1 MGDPKQTTDHR
12 LSTKIPLVGAT
23 IVALMTFGVL
33 LHRSSDGA
41 KTPVGD
47 GANVSS
53 HETVWGSASDGSL
66 GSGQS
71 DSGVLSDSIQS
82 RLARARFYDQSVV
95 PLIQRTSADNR
106 VAADRCIE
114 RLDKVIG
121 GYHNGVDLFVK
132 DMTSISTRLGILKRM
147 PGGWWASDTRVEGYV
162 HEKFETHLFSQQ
174 SLIDDVSAVLLQ
186 FRADVDANQRRM
198 LVNVRAALTLSDLPE
213 VELSSQEQFFKELS
227 VQMDSYATEQGMTSV
242 ENMVGALVL
251 GEVGA
256 FAARSLIGGLLARFA
271 PSVAISTAAGA
282 SATVGASA
290 TGAGGGSL
298 GGPVGTVVGFGAG
311 LAVGLIIDWWMTE
324 RFEAELSGQMHTYLD
339 DLRQTLVVGGGGK
352 QGEQA
357 MGLEIAL
364 PRLCDQLTQAY
375 RDRFFEQ
382 IVDGDSP

>member
-1 MGDPKQTTDHR
+1 MKV
-12 LSTKIPLVGAT
+12 PLVGAAV
-23 IVALMTFGVL
+23 VALFTFGVL
-33 LHRSSDGA
+33 LQGSSGRLNVLVGDRSNQLGDHSNLSSDSA
-41 KTPVGD
+41 RALD
-47 GANVSS
+47 AEEANQGRLPEAV
-53 HETVWGSASDGSL
+53 E
-66 GSGQS
+66 
-71 DSGVLSDSIQS
+71 S
-82 RLARARFYDQSVV
+82 RVARARFYDQSVI

-106 VAADRCIE
+106 VAAERCIE
-114 RLDKVIG
+114 RLVEVIG
-121 GYHNGVDLFVK
+121 RYHNGVDRFVK

-147 PGGWWASDTRVEGYV
+147 PGGWWASDKRVQGYV

-198 LVNVRAALTLSDLPE
+198 LVNVRAALTLSDLPA
-213 VELSSQEQFFKELS
+213 VELSSQEQFFRELS
-227 VQMDSYATEQGMTSV
+227 IQMDSYATQQGMTSV

-298 GGPVGTVVGFGAG
+298 GGPVGAVVGFGAG

-324 RFEAELSGQMHTYLD
+324 RFESELSGQMHTFLD
-339 DLRQTLVVGGGGK
+339 DLRQTLVAGGSGES
-352 QGEQA
+352 GEQTV
-357 MGLEIAL
+357 GLEIAL

-382 IVDGDSP
+382 IVDGDTP